1 MYWESVERGWEGR
14 KRGGNKPLCH
24 TLLHL
29 LYVTDPP
36 SPLPFVLPSSR
47 HCCILSHRD
56 YSYAFILFSTFSIPF
71 FSVTLDERMPSL
83 KKKAWPLPV
92 FPGSSL
98 DLDLFICVHGA
109 QIFMC
114 LLCIAQQ
121 PVMSTGNRL
130 PVSMAT
136 STIHSLPNLLSPCP
150 PPHSHSSLQS
160 VGLEGRRQEWLPPWQ
175 QITKASEE
183 VDHRERRGD

>member
-83 KKKAWPLPV
+83 KKKPGLCLCFQVALWTWTCSSVSMELKYSCACSASLNNQWCRLATDSQFPWQPPPSIPFPICSLLAPLPT
-92 FPGSSL
+92 PTL
-98 DLDLFICVHGA
+98 LFSRWG
-109 QIFMC
+109 
-114 LLCIAQQ
+114 
-121 PVMSTGNRL
+121 
-130 PVSMAT
+130 
-136 STIHSLPNLLSPCP
+136 
-150 PPHSHSSLQS
+150 
-160 VGLEGRRQEWLPPWQ
+160 
-175 QITKASEE
+175 
-183 VDHRERRGD
+183 